1 MLVYECQSGRR
12 KWGAPSPNVGLAN
25 VWMRRLMWG
34 AHALQTATSSQT
46 PVGLFPSPPPLPPF
60 HLHPDGR
67 PFHSANTQTDT
78 DTNSGIGRK
87 NYSIHSR
94 FTSRN
99 FTRRK
104 CLSHEAKRSLCN
116 RKCVGDCE
124 CCSCIPGMFSYY
136 THFGNK
142 KKTFLSLANNSPEKR
157 READSV
163 LYIAIGPLSLPL
175 AYIQHTHRGT
185 RTHTRSPIH
194 SKSYCP
200 YRLHA
205 GRLLLLHHRPHRAEY
220 NIGVFVHIRHEYM
233 SQVTIFHTK

>member
-1 MLVYECQSGRR
+1 M
-12 KWGAPSPNVGLAN
+12 
-25 VWMRRLMWG
+25 
-34 AHALQTATSSQT
+34 
-46 PVGLFPSPPPLPPF
+46 GLFPSPPPLPPF

-175 AYIQHTHRGT
+175 AYIQHTQRD
-185 RTHTRSPIH
+185 THAHALTNSFEKLLPVSATCRSLAAAFTIVRIGRNTILVFLCIYDT
-194 SKSYCP
+194 SICRKLRYSILNKK
-200 YRLHA
+200 RLMH
-205 GRLLLLHHRPHRAEY
+205 LQCCSTTYEHPKPSNMLY
-220 NIGVFVHIRHEYM
+220 IMCVVFVCTFGLFKMFR
-233 SQVTIFHTK
+233 SAP